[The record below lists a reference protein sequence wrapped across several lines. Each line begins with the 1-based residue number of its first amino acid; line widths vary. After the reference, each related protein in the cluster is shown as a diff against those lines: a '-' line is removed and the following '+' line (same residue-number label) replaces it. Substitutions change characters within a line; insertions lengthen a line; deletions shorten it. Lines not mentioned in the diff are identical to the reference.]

1 MYLELSYH
9 TLIAHTITYTYNCFF
24 IPLQFNLYQGKY
36 IYYYYNRALKMTQK
50 ISKLLSIKAVQ
61 DALSCSRSTVLRL
74 IDKGILEDRK
84 IGHSRKVLQH
94 SLEELILNGTDG
106 TENVLEE

>member
-1 MYLELSYH
+1 MY
-9 TLIAHTITYTYNCFF
+9 
-24 IPLQFNLYQGKY
+24 QRKY
-36 IYYYYNRALKMTQK
+36 MHYYNNKALIMTQK
-50 ISKLLSIKAVQ
+50 ISKLLSIKTVQ
-61 DALSCSRSTVLRL
+61 EALSCSRSTVLRL